1 MTVSAALAWLA
12 NLFEEPL
19 PHIQPDTKRTEIPAW
34 DSLGMLTLMASLDEQ
49 FDIRLTDEEI
59 PAMRSVADILT
70 ALRRRGKLS

>member
-1 MTVSAALAWLA
+1 MTVSDALVWLA

-19 PHIQPDTKRTEIPAW
+19 PRIHPDTKRTEIPAW

-59 PAMRSVADILT
+59 PALRSVADILT